1 MNNPNYDDT
10 VWIAHGA
17 VNIIATDLIKQF
29 DSVDK
34 VKMRVGAL
42 PKYPINEMGYYLTW
56 STGVLHE
63 YVNPVTYFF
72 NGHTKAQIL
81 RWKRNCVH

>member
-1 MNNPNYDDT
+1 MTQCGLVP
-10 VWIAHGA
+10 GA

-42 PKYPINEMGYYLTW
+42 PNIPI
-56 STGVLHE
+56 
-63 YVNPVTYFF
+63 
-72 NGHTKAQIL
+72 Q
-81 RWKRNCVH
+81 